1 MKRFFC
7 LFLFFF
13 LEVQVHAAFSD
24 AEGSWYRDSINSL
37 AEKMIISGFGDGTFG
52 PRKNVTRAEMLKI
65 SFLAGGKKTLEDS
78 RKQCF
83 PDVSPNAWYAEYICS
98 AKELGLANG
107 HQDGLFRPNN
117 PVSAHEAIAF
127 LSRMMDAPLQDAQT
141 DWYEPY
147 EEYADANDLFP
158 AERYNTNTYILR
170 GEVTELTSRFL
181 KKENG
186 EKVSSLSVGCG
197 KNPTQNLSPLLVNG
211 VQRSFLQYIPD
222 AYRSNTPHGLVV
234 AVHGRTNS
242 NAMVKNY
249 MGLEGGK
256 KWQGG
261 ARDQEDFL
269 VVYPAGQSA
278 SRGTYS
284 WSNRTNLDFIEQLVT
299 TMAENYCID
308 RNKVFVVGH
317 SLGGYFANRLAC
329 ERGDIFRGMGVVGGS
344 ISNGSCESPTAGMY
358 FHHPRDWAV
367 PISQGETARNIRLAA
382 NNCDPSVFEQ
392 KYFGENVCLHYDECR
407 TGNPVVWCT
416 EFNTYRGDTHSW
428 PNNAGNIFLDF
439 FRSLTK
445 E

>member
-1 MKRFFC
+1 VKN
-7 LFLFFF
+7 L
-13 LEVQVHAAFSD
+13 S
-24 AEGSWYRDSINSL
+24 SWETNNSTTKNSIIHPSTGKKYL
-37 AEKMIISGFGDGTFG
+37 
-52 PRKNVTRAEMLKI
+52 P
-65 SFLAGGKKTLEDS
+65 KKTLEDS

-256 KWQGG
+256 KWQGE
-261 ARDQEDFL
+261 RVIRKIF
-269 VVYPAGQSA
+269 
-278 SRGTYS
+278 S
-284 WSNRTNLDFIEQLVT
+284 WSTRQGKVPLAELIRGATEPILILSNNSSPPWQKIIASIEIRFSLWVT
-299 TMAENYCID
+299 LWADTSQTDSHANEEISSAEW
-308 RNKVFVVGH
+308 
-317 SLGGYFANRLAC
+317 
-329 ERGDIFRGMGVVGGS
+329 E
-344 ISNGSCESPTAGMY
+344 
-358 FHHPRDWAV
+358 
-367 PISQGETARNIRLAA
+367 
-382 NNCDPSVFEQ
+382 
-392 KYFGENVCLHYDECR
+392 
-407 TGNPVVWCT
+407 
-416 EFNTYRGDTHSW
+416 
-428 PNNAGNIFLDF
+428 
-439 FRSLTK
+439 
-445 E
+445 